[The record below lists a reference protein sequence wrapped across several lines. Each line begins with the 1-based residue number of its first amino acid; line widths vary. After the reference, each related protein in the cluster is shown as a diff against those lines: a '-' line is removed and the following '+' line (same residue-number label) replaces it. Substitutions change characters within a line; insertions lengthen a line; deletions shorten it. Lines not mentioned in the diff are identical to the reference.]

1 MEWME
6 VGTRE
11 GTGTRVL
18 PRMDRP
24 HQDPRWGTWDS
35 HPRGLEDINS
45 SNLHPDRGSPH
56 SKAHPHSPVT
66 KDTSL
71 LPDISKE
78 GGEDSPLMHHLVN
91 KIPNS
96 PMLDMRLLR
105 LDIASPPP
113 QPIHS
118 GEPLPAPLWPLS
130 QLLPSPPP
138 SSQPSPATVPTD
150 NLQQQ
155 LLPQLLPVILQPR
168 GLSHT
173 AHITM

>member
-1 MEWME
+1 
-6 VGTRE
+6 
-11 GTGTRVL
+11 
-18 PRMDRP
+18 
-24 HQDPRWGTWDS
+24 
-35 HPRGLEDINS
+35 
-45 SNLHPDRGSPH
+45 
-56 SKAHPHSPVT
+56 
-66 KDTSL
+66 
-71 LPDISKE
+71 
-78 GGEDSPLMHHLVN
+78 
-91 KIPNS
+91 
-96 PMLDMRLLR
+96 MLDMRLLR

-155 LLPQLLPVILQPR
+155 LLPQLLPVIPQPR

-173 AHITM
+173 AHITVNILSHITVNVFCNLYKCKHFNVQTF

>member
-138 SSQPSPATVPTD
+138 SSQPSPATVPMD